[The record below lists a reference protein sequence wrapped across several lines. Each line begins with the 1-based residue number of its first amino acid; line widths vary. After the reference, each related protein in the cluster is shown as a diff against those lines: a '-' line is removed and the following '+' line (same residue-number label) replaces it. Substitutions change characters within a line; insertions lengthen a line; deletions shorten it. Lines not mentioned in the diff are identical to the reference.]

1 MYPNRYMDSFKFGR
15 RWEQN
20 NYWFRK
26 IGCRMI
32 IIVGAVLSVDGS
44 MTILAREYVEK
55 TSTQRVVALSSV
67 PLCAWGSE

>member
-1 MYPNRYMDSFKFGR
+1 
-15 RWEQN
+15 
-20 NYWFRK
+20 
-26 IGCRMI
+26 MI

-67 PLCAWGSE
+67 PLCA